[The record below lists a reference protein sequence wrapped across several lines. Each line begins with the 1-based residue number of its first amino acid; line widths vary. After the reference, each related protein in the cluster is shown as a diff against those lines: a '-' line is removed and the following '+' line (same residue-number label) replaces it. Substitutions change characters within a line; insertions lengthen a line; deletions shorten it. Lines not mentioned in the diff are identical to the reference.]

1 MKIGIDIN
9 NSDISRAVRNQLK
22 NKDYYIVDMSL
33 EEKKLIGEEV
43 FKKTILANISN
54 LDFLISVEI
63 NKGNDNIYIYY
74 ENKVLSKS
82 FSKEFK
88 KCADDIENSDI
99 ELSNG
104 EEFYII
110 KNTKCPTVIIKMNL
124 KDINIQKENI
134 IKDMI
139 KCIDY
144 IKDISK

>member
-43 FKKTILANISN
+43 FRKTILANTSN

-63 NKGNDNIYIYY
+63 NNGNNSIYIYY
-74 ENKVLSKS
+74 ENEVLSKS
-82 FSKEFK
+82 FSEEFIK
-88 KCADDIENSDI
+88 YVDSLGVRNTEF
-99 ELSNG
+99 SNG
-104 EEFYII
+104 EEFYLI
-110 KNTKCPTVIIKMNL
+110 KNTKCPTAIIKINL
-124 KDINIQKENI
+124 KDINMKKENI
-134 IKDMI
+134 IKNMI

>member
-33 EEKKLIGEEV
+33 ERKNLIGEEV

-63 NKGNDNIYIYY
+63 NKGNNNIYIYY
-74 ENKVLSKS
+74 ENKKLSKL
-82 FSKEFK
+82 FSKEFI
-88 KCADDIENSDI
+88 KCADNIGVNSI
-99 ELSNG
+99 KLSNG
-104 EEFYII
+104 EEFYLI
-110 KNTKCPTVIIKMNL
+110 KNTKCPTVIIKINL
-124 KDINIQKENI
+124 EDINTQKENI

>member
-33 EEKKLIGEEV
+33 ERKNLIGEEV

-63 NKGNDNIYIYY
+63 NKGNNNIYIYY
-74 ENKVLSKS
+74 ENKKFSKL
-82 FSKEFK
+82 FSKEFI
-88 KCADDIENSDI
+88 KCADNIGVNSI

-104 EEFYII
+104 EEFYLI
-110 KNTKCPTVIIKMNL
+110 KNTKCPTVIIKINL
-124 KDINIQKENI
+124 EDINTQKENI